1 MRSTLS
7 VILRSCLGV
16 SLMYLRTRFLASATI
31 FTFLCLSLS
40 VLTWAAEDEDGEV
53 AQSKPPITIQATGYA
68 FYQPPADGKADP
80 KRLLAIRA
88 SKLDAFRNLAERV
101 YGLSLSGESS
111 VKSFEL
117 QDDSLSTQIETVI
130 RGARVVSVIEN
141 QKTGIETVLELS
153 LPGEF
158 VDCINSVNSFKASA
172 ECMQPLPKAN
182 SNSRLSRA
190 PMHKQYHLN

>member
-1 MRSTLS
+1 MH
-7 VILRSCLGV
+7 
-16 SLMYLRTRFLASATI
+16 LRTQFSAFVALFAT
-31 FTFLCLSLS
+31 LLLLLSPAIL
-40 VLTWAAEDEDGEV
+40 AAEDGDDEAEE
-53 AQSKPPITIQATGYA
+53 SKPPITIQATGYA
-68 FYQPPADGKADP
+68 FYQPPEDGKADP

-101 YGLSLSGESS
+101 YGLSLAGKSS

-117 QDDSLSTQIETVI
+117 QNDSFSTQIETVI
-130 RGARVVSVIEN
+130 RGARVVSIIEN

-172 ECMQPLPKAN
+172 DCMQPLPKTN
-182 SNSRLSRA
+182 SNDRLSRA
-190 PMHKQYHLN
+190 PMQKQYHLN